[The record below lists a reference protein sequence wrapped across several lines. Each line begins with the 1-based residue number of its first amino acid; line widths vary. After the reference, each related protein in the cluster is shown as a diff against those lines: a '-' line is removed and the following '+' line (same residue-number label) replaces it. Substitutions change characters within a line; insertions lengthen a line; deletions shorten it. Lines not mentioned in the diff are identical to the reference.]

1 LQGQGFNRP
10 NNGKMKVTCTK
21 GLELNDTCDLHR
33 EKKKSVELNDKGDL
47 SIERGTRRKM
57 VFYD

>member
-1 LQGQGFNRP
+1 MIIVIAKMSHSSGSRLSEQSQGQGFNRP

-33 EKKKSVELNDKGDL
+33 E
-47 SIERGTRRKM
+47 RKRCGAK
-57 VFYD
+57 